1 MRPALLIRLW
11 GVRRRQGL
19 HCFVVGVALAM
30 WGEETPQSRSS
41 VVRFFELFRVH
52 GWKQVRKQ
60 RYPDVRHLPMLVEGE
75 G

>member
-1 MRPALLIRLW
+1 MRPALLIQLW
-11 GVRRRQGL
+11 EVRSRQGL

-30 WGEETPQSRSS
+30 RDEKTPPSHSS
-41 VVRFFELFRVH
+41 VVHFFELNRVH

-60 RYPDVRHLPMLVEGE
+60 RYPDVRHLPMLAEGE